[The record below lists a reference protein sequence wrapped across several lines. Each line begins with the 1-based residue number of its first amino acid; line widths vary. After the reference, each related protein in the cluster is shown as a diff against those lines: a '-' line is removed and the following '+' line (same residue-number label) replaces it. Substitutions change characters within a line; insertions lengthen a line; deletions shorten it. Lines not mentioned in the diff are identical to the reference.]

1 MKKVLRNEKDIQS
14 FRKASEQLVEAIERM
29 YEQAATS
36 GEIDKLM
43 NILEIVRELRDMPRP
58 IFPELLL
65 KRTYG
70 E

>member
-1 MKKVLRNEKDIQS
+1 MSIK
-14 FRKASEQLVEAIERM
+14 FRFGAEPFRLTEQVIRQF
-29 YEQAATS
+29 EQDATS
-36 GEIDKLM
+36 GKIDKDNLEKLM
-43 NILEIVRELRDMPRP
+43 NILKKLRDMPRP

>member
-1 MKKVLRNEKDIQS
+1 MSIKFRFGAEPLRLT
-14 FRKASEQLVEAIERM
+14 EQVIRQF
-29 YEQAATS
+29 EQAATS
-36 GEIDKLM
+36 GEIDKDNLEKLM
-43 NILEIVRELRDMPRP
+43 NILEELRDMPRP